1 MSESML
7 AAQQALGFW
16 RGFSALFAGLRSLL
30 VQTRAWPYALVPALV
45 FVLLEGSIIYLA
57 VEHVKPMVSARVDA
71 DGGFWASLA
80 AWLSALVFA
89 GVGWILSAAFT
100 PPLSAPALERIVG
113 IVEQDLGVPERP
125 SLGLLAEMWCGIR
138 SMLLGSAITLPIVL
152 ALTLVELVFAPA
164 AVVVTPLKL
173 IIGALGVAWGLFDY
187 PLTLRGIPARQ
198 RMAFVKRHVGLVL
211 GFGTAFALVFWV
223 PCCGIV
229 MLPVGVVAATRLLWE
244 IERSAPTGLLAPAP
258 PAR

>member
-1 MSESML
+1 MSAS
-7 AAQQALGFW
+7 QQALGFW
-16 RGFSALFAGLRSLL
+16 RGFSALFEGMRSLL
-30 VQTRAWPYALVPALV
+30 GQTRAWPYALVPALV
-45 FVLLEGSIIYLA
+45 FMLLEGSIIYLA
-57 VEHVKPMVSARVDA
+57 VEHVKPMVSASVDA
-71 DGGFWASLA
+71 DGGFWATLA

-89 GVGWILSAAFT
+89 GFGWILSAALT
-100 PPLSAPALERIVG
+100 PPISAPALERIVA
-113 IVEQDLGVPERP
+113 IVEQDLRAPERQ
-125 SLGLLAEMWCGIR
+125 SLGFLAEMSCGIR

-152 ALTLVELVFAPA
+152 TLTVVELLFAPA

-173 IIGALGVAWGLFDY
+173 VIGALGVAWGLFDY

-244 IERSAPTGLLAPAP
+244 IERSAPTGLLAPAAP
-258 PAR
+258 GS